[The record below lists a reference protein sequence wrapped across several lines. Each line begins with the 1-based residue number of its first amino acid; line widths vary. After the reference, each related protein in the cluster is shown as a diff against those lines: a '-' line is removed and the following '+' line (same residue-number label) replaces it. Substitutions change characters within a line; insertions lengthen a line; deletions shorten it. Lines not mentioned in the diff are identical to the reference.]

1 MKPTRLD
8 YCQYLLVS
16 QTNYTLTNY
25 ADHHESFSHDGLNR
39 YLRRDKLTA
48 HLVWENVRD
57 QVQLSERGYVLF
69 DDTILDKNFS
79 HKIGLVKR
87 QYSGNAHGIIK
98 GIGVVNCVYVNPD
111 TKQFWI
117 IDYRIF
123 HPESDGKTKLDHVRD
138 MLTNLVANKQIP
150 FRTVLMDTWYAAKPL
165 MLFIESL
172 NKIYYCPI
180 KSNRL
185 VDDSNAARPY
195 HYVSDLDWSET
206 DLDKGKIIKINTF
219 PKHHKV
225 KLFRVVVSPHRTDFV
240 VTNDFTQHSTND
252 TRKVCAVR
260 WKIEQ
265 FHRETKQLTGI
276 ESCQCRSPRMQRNH
290 IACAMLV
297 WIHMTAIARKTKQT
311 IYQVKHGLLDD
322 YLRQQLK
329 NPFHKMKFA

>member
-8 YCQYLLVS
+8 YCQYLLVA

-25 ADHHESFSHDGLNR
+25 ADHHEKFSHDSLNR
-39 YLRRDKLTA
+39 YLRREKMTA
-48 HLVWENVRD
+48 RLVWENVRE
-57 QVQLSERGYVLF
+57 QVHLSERGYIVF
-69 DDTILDKNFS
+69 DDSILDKNSS
-79 HKIGLVKR
+79 HKIELVKR

-111 TKQFWI
+111 TEQFWI

-123 HPESDGKTKLDHVRD
+123 HPDSDGKTKLDHVRD
-138 MLTNLVANKQIP
+138 MLISLVADKQLP
-150 FRTVLMDTWYAAKPL
+150 FQTVLMDTWYATKSL

-172 NKIYYCPI
+172 HKIYYCPL
-180 KSNRL
+180 KANRL
-185 VDDSNAARPY
+185 VDDSAGSRPY
-195 HYVSDLDWSET
+195 HYVSALTWSET
-206 DLDKGKIIKINTF
+206 DLNNGKLIKINSF

-240 VTNDFTQHSTND
+240 VTNDTTQHSTQD
-252 TRKVCAVR
+252 TQKVCALR

-265 FHRETKQLTGI
+265 FHREIKQTTGI
-276 ESCQCRSPRMQRNH
+276 EACQCRSARIQRNH

-297 WIHMTAIARKTKQT
+297 WIRMTNIARNLKQT
-311 IYQVKHGLLDD
+311 IYRVKHGLLDD

-329 NPFHKMKFA
+329 NPDHVMKFA

>member
-25 ADHHESFSHDGLNR
+25 ADHHESFSHDGLTR

-57 QVQLSERGYVLF
+57 QVQLSEQGYVLF

-111 TKQFWI
+111 TEQFWI

-172 NKIYYCPI
+172 NKI
-180 KSNRL
+180 
-185 VDDSNAARPY
+185 
-195 HYVSDLDWSET
+195 
-206 DLDKGKIIKINTF
+206 
-219 PKHHKV
+219 
-225 KLFRVVVSPHRTDFV
+225 
-240 VTNDFTQHSTND
+240 
-252 TRKVCAVR
+252 
-260 WKIEQ
+260 Q
-265 FHRETKQLTGI
+265 F
-276 ESCQCRSPRMQRNH
+276 
-290 IACAMLV
+290 
-297 WIHMTAIARKTKQT
+297 
-311 IYQVKHGLLDD
+311 Y
-322 YLRQQLK
+322 
-329 NPFHKMKFA
+329 PFCLAQP